1 MISSCRNAETVWKNF
16 HGVRLLCFDKDAVSI
31 NDFLGGATI
40 KLEDLNEP
48 SIGTQ
53 QIKLPLKS
61 RKGKDDGVTGY
72 IIVESSFI
80 EYPKDPELS
89 DSLPDISHVPPVE
102 KSDIIRESPSGRREV
117 IITTK
122 KKELVFGELPPFRLD
137 KSIEDCPGLMRY
149 GFNNRLA
156 LWLVTCC
163 QLAYRTEDIV
173 KSVCCEVWGNYQIS
187 LVFSL

>member
-80 EYPKDPELS
+80 EYPKDPELEQN
-89 DSLPDISHVPPVE
+89 LE
-102 KSDIIRESPSGRREV
+102 ENKKPSERDE
-117 IITTK
+117 
-122 KKELVFGELPPFRLD
+122 
-137 KSIEDCPGLMRY
+137 
-149 GFNNRLA
+149 
-156 LWLVTCC
+156 
-163 QLAYRTEDIV
+163 TEDLEKKNDALDI
-173 KSVCCEVWGNYQIS
+173 NDDRNADINDINNHYDQ
-187 LVFSL
+187 